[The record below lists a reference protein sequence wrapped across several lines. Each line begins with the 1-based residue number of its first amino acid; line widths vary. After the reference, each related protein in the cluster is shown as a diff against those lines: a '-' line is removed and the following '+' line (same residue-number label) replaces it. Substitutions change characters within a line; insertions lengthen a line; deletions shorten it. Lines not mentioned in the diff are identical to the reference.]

1 MASKKRDRSP
11 SERSLLSLSDT
22 AIKTSRKAEQAAI
35 KTVKSIT
42 ALIKKPHKAH
52 VIPDSERESFLLM

>member
-11 SERSLLSLSDT
+11 SERSLSSLSDA
-22 AIKTSRKAEQAAI
+22 AIKTSRKAKQAAI

-42 ALIKKPHKAH
+42 ALIKKPRKAR